1 MRLFSL
7 NKIVFAVALISF
19 SISVTAKDLATS
31 SKSVDE
37 TSILESL
44 SALDENKANTP
55 LQEEMDETSR
65 KLHAYDREVAQEK
78 AIETKDYK
86 IAITDEQKEAL
97 QEFNEENSR
106 NRGHEKLA
114 VKTQKK
120 SKVAVPSDK
129 LEGALM
135 SSFNRKRPQLP
146 LNIKIKIKM
155 ANAIIL
161 SIKIEPLHYLIPLV
175 NRKILC
181 LYF

>member
-37 TSILESL
+37 NSILESL

-65 KLHAYDREVAQEK
+65 KLHTYDREVAQEK

-135 SSFNRKRPQLP
+135 SSFNKPKKKTKVAVKHQDKNKNGKRDNTQYK
-146 LNIKIKIKM
+146 NR
-155 ANAIIL
+155 ASSL
-161 SIKIEPLHYLIPLV
+161 SDTFSK
-175 NRKILC
+175 
-181 LYF
+181 

>member
-1 MRLFSL
+1 MTNTTLSNNSL
-7 NKIVFAVALISF
+7 KQYIST
-19 SISVTAKDLATS
+19 IAQMEQVKY
-31 SKSVDE
+31 
-37 TSILESL
+37 
-44 SALDENKANTP
+44 
-55 LQEEMDETSR
+55 R
-65 KLHAYDREVAQEK
+65 QEK

-135 SSFNRKRPQLP
+135 SSFNKPKKKTKVAVKHQDKNKNGKRDNTQYK
-146 LNIKIKIKM
+146 NR
-155 ANAIIL
+155 ASSL
-161 SIKIEPLHYLIPLV
+161 SDTFSK
-175 NRKILC
+175 
-181 LYF
+181 

>member
-31 SKSVDE
+31 SKTVDE

-44 SALDENKANTP
+44 SALDEDKANTP

-65 KLHAYDREVAQEK
+65 KLHTYDREVAQEK

-120 SKVAVPSDK
+120 SIVTVPSDK

-135 SSFNRKRPQLP
+135 SSFNKPKQKTKVAVKHQDKDKKGKRDNTQYK
-146 LNIKIKIKM
+146 NR
-155 ANAIIL
+155 ASSL
-161 SIKIEPLHYLIPLV
+161 SDTFSK
-175 NRKILC
+175 
-181 LYF
+181 